1 MVSLWAKASRLGKS
15 SPKMIETAVITK
27 TTNPKAKGSAT
38 EAGMEMDS
46 SLAAKGFAK
55 TAPPIAPDKIAIMV
69 MATLTVESSELGE
82 EASS

>member
-1 MVSLWAKASRLGKS
+1 
-15 SPKMIETAVITK
+15 
-27 TTNPKAKGSAT
+27 
-38 EAGMEMDS
+38 MEMDS